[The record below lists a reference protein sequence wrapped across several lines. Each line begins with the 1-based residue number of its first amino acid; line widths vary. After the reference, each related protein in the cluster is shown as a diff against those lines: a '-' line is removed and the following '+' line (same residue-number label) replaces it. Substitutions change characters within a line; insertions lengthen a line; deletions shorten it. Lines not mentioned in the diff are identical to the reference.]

1 MGKPVALFAGMLLA
15 GYAAFVQADIKI
27 GVTLCTTGP
36 AASLGI
42 PVKKGLELLPR
53 TIAGENIQWI
63 ILDDATD
70 PTAASKNA
78 RKLVSEENVDLLVG
92 SNVTPNS
99 LAVLE
104 VAAES
109 QTPAI
114 PIAGASVLVTPM
126 DAKRRWMFK
135 IPQNESLMAKAIF
148 DHMNRNG
155 VKTAAYIG
163 FNDGYGESWWK
174 EAQSAADAV
183 GIKLVVSE
191 RFGKTDTSVTGQTLK
206 ILAAKPDAVL
216 IGGAGTPAALPQV
229 ALKQRGY
236 GGKIYQ
242 THGVANADFLRV
254 GGKDV
259 EGAFLPVGPV
269 QVLEQLPDSHPA
281 QKPGKEFVHAYEA
294 KNGPGTANGF
304 GAYSW
309 DLGIWLKAVIPVALK
324 SAKPGTKEFRA
335 ALRDALEEMKGVV
348 GSHGVYNLSPADH
361 NGLDERGRVMVT
373 IQDGKWKLVE

>member
-1 MGKPVALFAGMLLA
+1 MKRPVTLFAGMMLA
-15 GYAAFVQADIKI
+15 GYAAFAQADIKI

-92 SNVTPNS
+92 SNITPNS

-109 QTPAI
+109 HTPAI
-114 PIAGASVLVTPM
+114 PIAGASMLVTPI

-135 IPQNESLMAKAIF
+135 VPQNESLMAKAIF
-148 DHMNRNG
+148 GHMAKHG
-155 VKTAAYIG
+155 VKTAGYIG

-183 GIKLVVSE
+183 GIKLVISE
-191 RFGKTDTSVTGQTLK
+191 RYSKTDTSVTGQALK

-229 ALKQRGY
+229 ALNQRGY
-236 GGKIYQ
+236 KGKIYQ
-242 THGVANADFLRV
+242 THGVANNDFLRV

-269 QVLEQLPDSHPA
+269 QVLEQLPDNHPA
-281 QKPGKEFVHAYEA
+281 LKAGKEFVQAYEA
-294 KNGPGTANGF
+294 KYGQGTANGF

-309 DLGIWLKAVIPVALK
+309 DLGVWLKAAIPVALK
-324 SAKPGTKEFRA
+324 TAKPGTKEFRA
-335 ALRDALEEMKGVV
+335 ALRDALEGMKSVV
-348 GSHGVYNLSPADH
+348 GAHGVYNLSPTDH

-373 IQDGKWKLVE
+373 IQGGRWKLVE

>member
-1 MGKPVALFAGMLLA
+1 MKKPVTLFAGMMLA
-15 GYAAFVQADIKI
+15 GYAAFAQADIKI

-92 SNVTPNS
+92 SNITPNS

-109 QTPAI
+109 HTPAI
-114 PIAGASVLVTPM
+114 PIAGASMLVTPM

-135 IPQNESLMAKAIF
+135 VPQNESLMAKAIF
-148 DHMNRNG
+148 DHMAKHG
-155 VKTAAYIG
+155 VKTAGFIG
-163 FNDGYGESWWK
+163 VNDGYGESWFK

-183 GIKLVVSE
+183 GVKLVISE
-191 RFGKTDTSVTGQTLK
+191 RFGKTDTSVTGQALK
-206 ILAAKPDAVL
+206 VLSAKPDAVL
-216 IGGAGTPAALPQV
+216 IAAAGTPAALPHV
-229 ALKQRGY
+229 TLNQRGY
-236 GGKIYQ
+236 KGKIYQ
-242 THGVANADFLRV
+242 THGVANDDFLRV
-254 GGKDV
+254 GGKDI
-259 EGAFLPVGPV
+259 EGAFLPVGPA
-269 QVLEQLPDSHPA
+269 QVLEQLPDNHPTR
-281 QKPGKEFVHAYEA
+281 KPGKEFVQAYEA

-309 DLGIWLKAVIPVALK
+309 DLGIWLKAAIPVALK
-324 SAKPGTKEFRA
+324 TAKPGTKEFRA
-335 ALRDALEEMKGVV
+335 ALRDALEGMKGVV
-348 GSHGVYNLSPADH
+348 GSHGVYNLTPTDH

-373 IQDGKWKLVE
+373 IQGGKWKLVE

>member
-15 GYAAFVQADIKI
+15 GYAAFAQADIKI

-42 PVKKGLELLPR
+42 PVKRGLELLPH

-70 PTAASKNA
+70 PTAASRNA

-148 DHMNRNG
+148 DHMSRNG

-174 EAQSAADAV
+174 EAQAAADAV
-183 GIKLVVSE
+183 GIKLVISE

-242 THGVANADFLRV
+242 THGVANNDFLRV

-269 QVLEQLPDSHPA
+269 QVLEQLPDGHPA
-281 QKPGKEFVHAYEA
+281 RKPGKEFVHAYEA
-294 KNGPGTANGF
+294 KYGPGTANGF

-324 SAKPGTKEFRA
+324 SAKPGTREFRA

>member
-1 MGKPVALFAGMLLA
+1 MKKPVMLFAGMMLA
-15 GYAAFVQADIKI
+15 GYSVFAQADINI
-27 GVTLCTTGP
+27 GVTLCATGS
-36 AASLGI
+36 AASLGT

-92 SNVTPNS
+92 SNITPNS

-109 QTPAI
+109 HTPAI
-114 PIAGASVLVTPM
+114 PIAGASMLVTPM

-135 IPQNESLMAKAIF
+135 VPQNESLMAKAIF
-148 DHMNRNG
+148 DHMAKHG
-155 VKTAAYIG
+155 VKTAGFIG
-163 FNDGYGESWWK
+163 VNDGYGESWLK

-183 GIKLVVSE
+183 SIKLVISE
-191 RFGKTDTSVTGQTLK
+191 RFGKTDTSVTGQALK
-206 ILAAKPDAVL
+206 VLSAKPDAVL
-216 IGGAGTPAALPQV
+216 IAAAGTPAALPHV
-229 ALKQRGY
+229 ALNQRGY
-236 GGKIYQ
+236 KGKIYQ
-242 THGVANADFLRV
+242 THGVANDDFLRV

-269 QVLEQLPDSHPA
+269 QVLEQLPDNHPA
-281 QKPGKEFVHAYEA
+281 RKPGKEFVQAYEG
-294 KNGPGTANGF
+294 KYGPGTANGF

-309 DLGIWLKAVIPVALK
+309 DLGIWLKAAIPVALK
-324 SAKPGTKEFRA
+324 TAKPGTKEFRA
-335 ALRDALEEMKGVV
+335 ALRDALESMKGVV
-348 GSHGVYNLSPADH
+348 GSHGVYNLTPTDH

-373 IQDGKWKLVE
+373 IQGGRWKLVE